1 MMLARLQVERGAVD
15 EAIATMGKAL
25 PYANSHADYQAFMA
39 ALLQRQDRNNEAI
52 AHYQIALKLAPN
64 NGIWLMG
71 YGISLQAM
79 QRNTDAKVAF
89 QHALD
94 TNTLSQDLQ
103 AFVQQKIKGL

>member
-1 MMLARLQVERGAVD
+1 
-15 EAIATMGKAL
+15 
-25 PYANSHADYQAFMA
+25 
-39 ALLQRQDRNNEAI
+39 
-52 AHYQIALKLAPN
+52 
-64 NGIWLMG
+64 
-71 YGISLQAM
+71 M